1 MIAPAIPPNEQ
12 ARLEALHQLHILD
25 TPPEERFEQLTRIAM
40 VALQMPMASVS
51 FIDAERQWCKSSP
64 GMAKPE
70 VARSIS
76 FCGHTILQAAPLV
89 IPDASK
95 DERFHDNPLVTQDPP
110 HLRAYIGV
118 PLFSETGY
126 CVGSFCVL
134 DRKPRQ
140 FTPEQIEIMIHLA
153 TVAEREVKNIALNKS
168 LEEARV
174 ARQEAEAAVKAKS
187 GFLAMMSHEIR
198 TPLNGVLGVADILAG
213 TKLAEDQQD
222 YVNLIRTS
230 GNTLLALINDILDFS
245 KIESGRLDLENLSI
259 SLRPFL
265 KEALALHGHAAQAKG
280 VALESNVQDTVPE
293 FTLGDACR
301 LRQILINLVG
311 NALKFTKCGSVRV
324 DVDMEGPESG
334 QQIVF
339 RISDTGVGIAPEIL
353 PKLFKPF
360 SQAETSTTRHY
371 GGTGLGL
378 SICKLLVELMGG
390 SINVKSVPD
399 QGSTF
404 TFSIPYVPCEA
415 PSTVLAADASKACA
429 TKNAQREDLKV
440 LVVEDNPINQR
451 VAKLFLDRLGC
462 QGECVS
468 SGEGCLEKLA
478 QRPYDVIL
486 MDIQMPGMNGHETT
500 RQIRSHAANGN
511 SGPWIVALTASAQ
524 DEDST
529 RCRDAGMDDFLT
541 KPLRLEALN
550 EALERFEKSR

>member
-1 MIAPAIPPNEQ
+1 
-12 ARLEALHQLHILD
+12 
-25 TPPEERFEQLTRIAM
+25 
-40 VALQMPMASVS
+40 
-51 FIDAERQWCKSSP
+51 
-64 GMAKPE
+64 
-70 VARSIS
+70 
-76 FCGHTILQAAPLV
+76 
-89 IPDASK
+89 
-95 DERFHDNPLVTQDPP
+95 
-110 HLRAYIGV
+110 
-118 PLFSETGY
+118 
-126 CVGSFCVL
+126 
-134 DRKPRQ
+134 
-140 FTPEQIEIMIHLA
+140 MIHLA

-415 PSTVLAADASKACA
+415 PSTVLAADASKIGRAH
-429 TKNAQREDLKV
+429 V
-440 LVVEDNPINQR
+440 
-451 VAKLFLDRLGC
+451 
-462 QGECVS
+462 
-468 SGEGCLEKLA
+468 
-478 QRPYDVIL
+478 
-486 MDIQMPGMNGHETT
+486 
-500 RQIRSHAANGN
+500 
-511 SGPWIVALTASAQ
+511 
-524 DEDST
+524 
-529 RCRDAGMDDFLT
+529 
-541 KPLRLEALN
+541 
-550 EALERFEKSR
+550 